1 MSESRELMQSYKLTV
16 STINAATAEAGVFAQ
31 RFIIRLVELV
41 NDAGAIE
48 GMKFRPALGW
58 KGEDIDVHD
67 PGAWAVRTVRIPLRD
82 VMLPGVD
89 NKTTAKAAIKALQQA
104 VIDYTDKNPD
114 TGKTR
119 WRSFQFL
126 GRVEIEDGIIEAEVQ
141 PEVWRLA
148 VDFSMGFRAYELGII
163 MGLRSTFSMKLYP
176 YVCRQEKELTMSIE
190 DAKKF
195 LGVEK
200 KYKGKPKDF
209 IRKCIEPAKQELDLV
224 SPWSFDFMPITGS
237 SGEKGGRPG
246 ITAIRFIPKHQL
258 RFESEKN
265 LTRELAPRAAGYYSL
280 QSSITLTNKF
290 RIEHVERYNPL
301 FAKAAKVMNLDKFIQ
316 ERSEELDQRRG
327 TQYEVENAAGWFIHC
342 LQDQLKGI

>member
-1 MSESRELMQSYKLTV
+1 MADSRELIQSYKLTV

-41 NDAGAIE
+41 NDAGAID

-176 YVCRQEKELTMSIE
+176 FVCRQEKELTMSVE
-190 DAKKF
+190 DVKKF

-200 KYKGKPKDF
+200 KYKGKPRDF
-209 IRKCIEPAKQELDLV
+209 IRFCIEPAKQELDQV
-224 SPWSFDFMPITGS
+224 SPWTFDFIPITGG
-237 SGEKGGRPG
+237 SGKKGGRPG

-265 LTRELAPRAAGYYSL
+265 LAREIAPRAAGYYSL

-290 RIEHVERYNPL
+290 GIRKVDNYNPL

-342 LQDQLKGI
+342 LQDELKRT

>member
-1 MSESRELMQSYKLTV
+1 MSEPRELIQSYKLTV

-41 NDAGAIE
+41 NDAGAIK

-58 KGEDIDVHD
+58 RGEDIDVHD

-119 WRSFQFL
+119 WSSFQFL

-148 VDFSMGFRAYELGII
+148 VDFSMGFRAYELGLI
-163 MGLRSTFSMKLYP
+163 MGLRSTYSMKLYP
-176 YVCRQEKELTMSIE
+176 YVCRQEEELTMSIE
-190 DAKKF
+190 DCKKF
-195 LGVEK
+195 LGVEG

-209 IRKCIEPAKQELDLV
+209 IRKCIEPAKQELDQV
-224 SPWSFDFMPITGS
+224 SPWSFNYKPLTGS

-246 ITAIRFIPKHQL
+246 ITSIRFTPTHNL
-258 RFESEKN
+258 KN
-265 LTRELAPRAAGYYSL
+265 ENTDTVAAMVAPITAGYYTRPSRDIMHHKFGIENL
-280 QSSITLTNKF
+280 QQYT
-290 RIEHVERYNPL
+290 HL
-301 FAKAAKVMNLDKFIQ
+301 FAKASKVIDLDAFI
-316 ERSEELDQRRG
+316 EDRALALDRLRG
-327 TQYEVENAAGWFIHC
+327 KEKYPRNPAGWFIAALTDELNKH
-342 LQDQLKGI
+342 